1 MSTKYKRVRVKVKT
15 QGKSVVV
22 IHALNE
28 SDAQECWAEVEER
41 INSKLTIEKFIT
53 LLSYCRLKYLEI
65 KCSNELKTM
74 NSNCESLFIPK
85 VKQGQVPSIKLRGT
99 VNQVAAIEEQLNALL
114 DGYGEE
120 EFEVSTTMYRM
131 WSKRWRQLREDWD
144 DTVLLFDQKATDLS
158 SKQPHNSSDPTTVT
172 FTVCGCNP
180 EGIQRVKSMILDQE
194 SGNCVQT
201 KTLELPPNGAMAL
214 LKGLKEKQLD
224 IQNIAAEIE
233 INKISNT
240 VTITSPQMA
249 SDDMIKMEE
258 TILSYI
264 GDHSLKRE
272 TLTFSDPL
280 VGLILTSPKYKY
292 SDQLKAI
299 TQVFGVRP
307 VIPKYPKG
315 ELSLTG
321 IQSGVQVAIYT
332 VQKLLTE
339 IDAIISQ
346 VALPIPERYAC
357 IVNTKEFSMVCSSIQ
372 KEFCVVCIPPQEKAE
387 SSSQQ
392 TAPFGPMYTLKGPQ
406 DSLES
411 AKDKILET
419 LGSLFSSKSISMPF
433 GKHTSLEKKL
443 EELARRHNVSSSVE
457 VQMPKPGVKGG
468 KLLKLEGAVHA
479 VQTVIGLV
487 HEEIINY
494 QASADDN
501 LPPEWQQPQSKLTEL
516 FDVAQGT
523 PEWICVAQ
531 RFQHTM
537 PQAPITSIQRI
548 QNTWLWE
555 RYVQHKKRLHT
566 KNSGVVNEMDL
577 FHGTRNNDP
586 KLIYESEDGFD
597 MRYSAQGMWGMA
609 NYFAVNASYSHNY
622 AHVNTATGK
631 REMFLVK
638 VLTGESYKCASN
650 RSLRMPPPKPL
661 SADPNDQ
668 LQFGQMKYDTV
679 TGETNG
685 SQVFM
690 AYDNEK
696 AYPAYLIQY

>member
-1 MSTKYKRVRVKVKT
+1 MNAKYKRVRVKVKT

-28 SDAQECWAEVEER
+28 SDAQECWAEMEEH
-41 INSKLTIEKFIT
+41 INSKLIIDKFIT
-53 LLSYCRLKYLEI
+53 LTQNQLSYLKI
-65 KCSNELKTM
+65 KCSSELDNMK
-74 NSNCESLFIPK
+74 SNCESLFIPK
-85 VKQGQVPSIKLRGT
+85 VKQGQALSIKLRGT

-131 WSKRWRQLREDWD
+131 WAKRWRQLREDWD
-144 DTVLLFDQKATDLS
+144 DTVLMFDQKPT
-158 SKQPHNSSDPTTVT
+158 PHNPSDPTTVT
-172 FTVCGCNP
+172 FTVYGCNP
-180 EGIQRVKSMILDQE
+180 EGIQRVKSMILTQE

-201 KTLELPPNGAMAL
+201 KTLELPSNDVMAL
-214 LKGLKEKQLD
+214 LKGRNEKQFD
-224 IQNIAAEIE
+224 IPNIAAEVE
-233 INKISNT
+233 VSNT

-258 TILSYI
+258 TIKSYI

-272 TLTFSDPL
+272 TITFSDPL

-299 TQVFGVRP
+299 TQVFGLRP

-321 IQSGVQVAIYT
+321 IQSGVQVAIYS

-339 IDAIISQ
+339 IGVIISQ

-392 TAPFGPMYTLKGPQ
+392 IAPFGPIYTLKGPQ

-411 AKDKILET
+411 AKDKILEE
-419 LGSLFSSKSISMPF
+419 LGSLFSSKSITMQF
-433 GKHTSLEKKL
+433 GLHTSLEKKL
-443 EELARRHNVSSSVE
+443 EDLARRHNVSCSVE
-457 VQMPKPGVKGG
+457 PKPGLKGG
-468 KLLKLEGAVHA
+468 KLLKLEGEKHA
-479 VQTVIGLV
+479 VKIVNDLV
-487 HEEIINY
+487 LEEIINY

-501 LPPEWQQPQSKLTEL
+501 LPPEWQQPQSKTTEL

-566 KNSGVVNEMDL
+566 KNNGVVNEMEL

-638 VLTGESYKCASN
+638 VLTGESYKCASD
-650 RSLRMPPPKPL
+650 RSLRMPPPKPIT
-661 SADPNDQ
+661 ADPNNQ